1 MSQPGNLKG
10 ATPERL
16 VTLKPSIPSVRI
28 ESAAVVL
35 LYRVKM
41 QDSHERDATTQLSAN
56 HGEITRKRQKSQLPL
71 NMPNFPKTYN
81 PEPQKISIRF
91 WGPLYYKCTKEHPK

>member
-35 LYRVKM
+35 LYRVKT

-56 HGEITRKRQKSQLPL
+56 HGEITRKRQTEVATAPKHAKLSQNLQSRTAKDFNTVL
-71 NMPNFPKTYN
+71 
-81 PEPQKISIRF
+81 
-91 WGPLYYKCTKEHPK
+91 GPIILSM